1 MVYILYLCLIKVEL
15 NNIHSILK
23 HTSSTFTLLIYISN
37 VNHIC
42 TDSTSYIVQLVI
54 VLLLS

>member
-1 MVYILYLCLIKVEL
+1 MVYILYLFLIKVEL

-23 HTSSTFTLLIYISN
+23 HTSIFTLLIYIFN

-54 VLLLS
+54 VLLLSS